1 MFFKFQYQVL
11 SFIRLLIIL
20 FCIFKKKTLSLSL
33 SLKFHLTVIKLS
45 VFLVFDNR
53 KSDLKVKI
61 WKCTSHTPVEIF
73 NLED

>member
-20 FCIFKKKTLSLSL
+20 FCIFKKKTFSLSL

-45 VFLVFDNR
+45 VFLVLDNR
-53 KSDLKVKI
+53 KSDPKVKI